1 MKDDSFSNPS
11 DFENPY
17 KPPEAEGTQT
27 ADTIIKARPMVAL
40 LLTTF
45 AGGAFVLLFFAGALI
60 TFGSLN
66 DLRAASTSIVP
77 AYTCWT
83 VFPGLVS
90 GLISRQISLG
100 RSTSRELILVAGVI
114 LVPGFIVIVYANGA
128 SSTSLEFSAFAS
140 LSFVFQF
147 WLASFIGRFCSG
159 RE

>member
-1 MKDDSFSNPS
+1 
-11 DFENPY
+11 
-17 KPPEAEGTQT
+17 
-27 ADTIIKARPMVAL
+27 MVAL

-45 AGGAFVLLFFAGALI
+45 GGGAFVLLFFAGALI

-66 DLRAASTSIVP
+66 DLRGASASIVP

-100 RSTSRELILVAGVI
+100 RSTNRELILVAGVI
-114 LVPGFIVIVYANGA
+114 LVPGLIVIGSAKGGSRTLLA
-128 SSTSLEFSAFAS
+128 LSAFAL

-147 WLASFIGRFCSG
+147 WLASYIGRSCSG